1 MQSVGGPSDGSII
14 DFSSPPKGSE
24 TVSGSPKMLRMPR
37 GAGQQRPP
45 LRPGTLR
52 NKEGRI
58 TLARWYRGDPHAAL
72 AARPA
77 PSEEDVPR

>member
-1 MQSVGGPSDGSII
+1 MQEHPAAGNEHEAQQRLDDVGVD
-14 DFSSPPKGSE
+14 D
-24 TVSGSPKMLRMPR
+24 VW

-52 NKEGRI
+52 NQEGRI

-77 PSEEDVPR
+77 PSEEDAPR